1 MKKALPIG
9 YDNFEKIRRQDFYYV
24 DKTMMIKEILDNG
37 GEVNLFTRPRR
48 FGKTLALSMLRY
60 YFEMGHDNEG
70 LFSGLKIME
79 AGEKYTSEMGK
90 YPVINLSL
98 KSAKQPSYELAYTML
113 CRRIAEEYKRHGEI
127 LQEIKNEADR
137 KHYEL
142 VMNETAD
149 EGIYVDAIAFLS
161 RVLSETYG
169 QPVIILIDEYDVPLE
184 NAYFCHFYDKMIA
197 FIRSLFESALKTNE
211 YLKFAVVTGC
221 LRISKESIFTGL
233 NNLNVISIV
242 NKNYAEHF
250 GFLQSE
256 VDQMLQYYGLE
267 EKKQEL
273 KDWYDGYLFGDME
286 VYNPWSV
293 INYVDNGRQGGLQF
307 PKPYWSNT
315 SSNSIVRE
323 LVERAD
329 SSVKQQIEGLIA
341 GEMIEIPV
349 HEDISYEDIY
359 KTQDNLWNF
368 LYFTGYLKKVKDGE
382 RFEEEKIY
390 LTLKIPNAEVRYIYR
405 NTILEWFEQKIEA
418 SDLNGL
424 YRAVQEGDSSTFEN
438 MISEQLIDTISFFDY
453 AENYYHGFLSGI
465 LKGCPGFIIQSN
477 RESGNGRPDII
488 MRTPSVRGMAIII
501 EIKVVKDF
509 EQMEEGCKAALEQI
523 EAQNYQV
530 SLYKDGYRKFIKYGI
545 CFYRKECMVRKG

>member
-9 YDNFEKIRRQDFYYV
+9 YDNFEKIRKQDFYYV

-48 FGKTLALSMLRY
+48 FGKTLALSMLRCF
-60 YFEMGHDNEG
+60 FETGHDNRE

-79 AGEKYTSEMGK
+79 AGERYTGELGK

-98 KSAKQPSYELAYTML
+98 KSAKQPTYELAYTML
-113 CRRIAEEYKRHGEI
+113 CRRVAEEYKRHGGI
-127 LQEIKNEADR
+127 LEKIKNGADR
-137 KHYEL
+137 KRYEL

-149 EGIYVDAIAFLS
+149 EGSYVDAIAFLS
-161 RVLSETYG
+161 RVLSEAYG

-233 NNLNVISIV
+233 NNLNVISIM
-242 NKNYAEHF
+242 NKKYAEHF
-250 GFLQSE
+250 GFLESE
-256 VDQMLQYYGLE
+256 VNQILQYYGLE
-267 EKKQEL
+267 EKEQEL
-273 KDWYDGYLFGDME
+273 KDWYDGYLFGDTE

-293 INYVDNGRQGGLQF
+293 INYADNGKQGGLLF

-341 GEMIEIPV
+341 GETIEIPV
-349 HEDISYEDIY
+349 HEDITYEDIY

-382 RFEEEKIY
+382 RLEEEKIY

-405 NTILEWFEQKIEA
+405 NTILEWFEQKIGT

-424 YRAVQEGDSSTFEN
+424 YRAVQEGDSSTFEALV
-438 MISEQLIDTISFFDY
+438 SEQLIETISFFDY

-477 RESGNGRPDII
+477 RESGNGRPDLI
-488 MRTPSVRGMAIII
+488 MRTPSVRGMAILM

-523 EAQNYQV
+523 ESQNYEA
-530 SLYKDGYRKFIKYGI
+530 SLYRDGYRKFIKYGV
-545 CFYRKECMVRKG
+545 CFYRKECMIRKG